1 MSSDYRTTSSPVP
14 RDDDTCVDALE
25 QVVAGERGVVGVRL
39 DTARER
45 VSIDYDPA
53 LVSESDIVR
62 IAQRAWPPLHSRW
75 STCTFR
81 LQPEGGRSCEACAL
95 ALEDRVR
102 DLPGVRRATVSY
114 LGGVLTVAYEDALT
128 SPSQLEERIRGLGA
142 PVITEA
148 PAARVAAGWYARSG
162 MRLADQRVEA
172 GFAVATL
179 AAMMLGYA
187 ADRLGAASVAGIVA
201 YAVAYATGG
210 TYGVRRAFASLRCR
224 VLDIDLL
231 MLLAAAG
238 AWIVGE
244 PFEGAMLLFLFSLSN
259 VLQAF
264 AMDRTRNAI
273 RALMRLRPRQAAVK
287 RDGEVVILP
296 IEAVDL
302 GETVLVRPG
311 EALPL
316 DGVVTGGESTVD
328 QSAITGESVPVGKRQ
343 GDVVFAGTFNKN
355 GSLEVRVTKLARD
368 STIARVIRLVE
379 EAQSKKARTQ
389 RFIDH
394 FGQKYTWAVLAFTA
408 AVAVIPLAF
417 LGEAFG
423 TAFYR
428 AITIMVAASPCAL
441 VISTPASI
449 LSGIGAGARRGVL
462 FKGGVHLEQAAEIQV
477 VAFDKTGTLT
487 EGRPSLTDVTVLP
500 APDGDRSLSEDD
512 VLALAAAVQARSEH
526 ALARA
531 TMHAA
536 TQRNLQLSESFA
548 FQASTGRGVRGTVDG
563 RQVAIG
569 NLRFF
574 EEFDCPA
581 LPQAA
586 AEVGRLEDEG
596 KTAVLVAQIDD
607 GRLAKPLGVIAF
619 ADGIRPGA
627 PSVVRELKAMGVR
640 RVVMLTGDNERV
652 ASGIARRVGVDAYY
666 AGLLPEDKVR
676 LLKDLEADYGRVAMV
691 GDGVNDAPALAAA
704 SVGIAMGAAGT
715 DVALETADVV
725 LMSDDLRNIPYAI
738 DLSRQ
743 TRRVLFTN
751 LGFAMTMIGAMIFG
765 ILVYGMSL
773 PLAVVGHEGGTVVV
787 SLNGLRLLA
796 HGRRRNAA
804 RA

>member
-1 MSSDYRTTSSPVP
+1 M
-14 RDDDTCVDALE
+14 
-25 QVVAGERGVVGVRL
+25 AGERGVVGVRL

-45 VSIDYDPA
+45 VSIDYDPT

-62 IAQRAWPPLHSRW
+62 IAQRAWPPLHRRW

-81 LQPEGGRSCEACAL
+81 LQPEGGRSCESCAL
-95 ALEDRVR
+95 ALEERVR

-128 SPSQLEERIRGLGA
+128 SPSQIEERIRGLGA
-142 PVITEA
+142 PVITEV
-148 PAARVAAGWYARSG
+148 PAKGRAAADLRT
-162 MRLADQRVEA
+162 RLTDWLAGQRVEA
-172 GFAVATL
+172 GFAAVTL
-179 AAMMLGYA
+179 AAMALGYA
-187 ADRLGAASVAGIVA
+187 AERLWPPATVGA
-201 YAVAYATGG
+201 YAVAYAAGG
-210 TYGVRRAFASLRCR
+210 TYGVRRAFASLRRR

-238 AWIVGE
+238 AWIVGQ

-273 RALMRLRPRQAAVK
+273 RALMRLRPKQAAVR
-287 RDGEVVILP
+287 RDGEVVVLP
-296 IEAVDL
+296 IEEVDL
-302 GETVLVRPG
+302 GEVVLVRPG

-316 DGVVTGGESTVD
+316 DGIVADGESTVD
-328 QSAITGESVPVGKRQ
+328 QAPITGESVPVGKRQ
-343 GDVVFAGTFNKN
+343 GDVVFAGTLNKN

-368 STIARVIRLVE
+368 SAIARVIRLVE

-389 RFIDH
+389 RFIDR
-394 FGQKYTWAVLAFTA
+394 FGQQYTWAVLAFTG
-408 AVAVIPLAF
+408 AVAVVPMVL

-462 FKGGVHLEQAAEIQV
+462 FKGGVYLEQAAGIQV

-487 EGRPSLTDVTVLP
+487 EGRPNLTDVRVLP
-500 APDGDRSLSEDD
+500 APDDDRPLSEDD
-512 VLALAAAVQARSEH
+512 LLALAAAIQARSEH

-536 TQRNLQLSESFA
+536 SQRSLRLSESFA

-596 KTAVLVAQIDD
+596 KTAVLVARLD
-607 GRLAKPLGVIAF
+607 GDRAATPLGVIAF
-619 ADGIRPGA
+619 ADGIRPDA

-652 ASGIARRVGVDAYY
+652 ASSIARRVGVDAYY

-743 TRRVLFTN
+743 TRRVLFAN
-751 LGFAMTMIGAMIFG
+751 LGFAMAMIGAMIFG
-765 ILVYGMSL
+765 ILAYGMSL

-796 HGRRRNAA
+796 HGRRDAA
-804 RA
+804 RR